1 MFSAKSRFACSSF
14 EARTMLDA
22 VERAGVIHMIAFN
35 YRRTPAV
42 TLASATLTGNL
53 LLPNFRDGCKI
64 TRIVEAIVK
73 SAKSREWQEV
83 SG

>member
-1 MFSAKSRFACSSF
+1 MHAGFERSIPDRRSRREICGQFLGIGYSDRKLIECYDLMSA
-14 EARTMLDA
+14 
-22 VERAGVIHMIAFN
+22 IA
-35 YRRTPAV
+35 
-42 TLASATLTGNL
+42 TGNL